1 MGQSVL
7 NIGGR
12 FLNSTQL
19 LKDLVSVFR
28 ILNVCAD
35 RVAQHAVYAQCMAAL
50 LKPCSLP
57 FFQQKSSDEVAF
69 EQIARES
76 VSQLGGWRCA
86 TGWLVNVTINHF
98 LC

>member
-1 MGQSVL
+1 VRQQVL
-7 NIGGR
+7 SIFSR

-35 RVAQHAVYAQCMAAL
+35 RVAQHAVYAQCMVAL

-76 VSQLGGWRCA
+76 VSQLGEW
-86 TGWLVNVTINHF
+86 
-98 LC
+98 